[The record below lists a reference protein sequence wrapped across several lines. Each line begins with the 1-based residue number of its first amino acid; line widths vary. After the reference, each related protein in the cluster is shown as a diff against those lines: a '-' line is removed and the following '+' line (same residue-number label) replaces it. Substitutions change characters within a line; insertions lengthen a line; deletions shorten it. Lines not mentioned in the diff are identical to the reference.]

1 MCIIVAGSS
10 LGGVCFP
17 IMFNKLFKT
26 VGFGALITYL
36 TSGPLLT
43 VPHQHGL

>member
-1 MCIIVAGSS
+1 MCIVVAGSS

-26 VGFGALITYL
+26 VGFGESVNYVPR
-36 TSGPLLT
+36 GPLLT
-43 VPHQHGL
+43 APHQHGL